1 MGGQG
6 DSMGCVGRA
15 SHVQTVTGAL
25 VAHTLLSSATVSKH
39 VCQAQTSGYENWDCV
54 PTDHLCVVLHNYN
67 YHTQARNNEIDRQD
81 IQKKTVE
88 VETKWEKI
96 NKRGYMANIIRQ
108 FCDLKESYSK

>member
-1 MGGQG
+1 MESAGRALERYVGGQG

-67 YHTQARNNEIDRQD
+67 YHTQTRNNGIGRIFRRKQWKLKPNGIRLTRED
-81 IQKKTVE
+81 I
-88 VETKWEKI
+88 WPI
-96 NKRGYMANIIRQ
+96 
-108 FCDLKESYSK
+108 L